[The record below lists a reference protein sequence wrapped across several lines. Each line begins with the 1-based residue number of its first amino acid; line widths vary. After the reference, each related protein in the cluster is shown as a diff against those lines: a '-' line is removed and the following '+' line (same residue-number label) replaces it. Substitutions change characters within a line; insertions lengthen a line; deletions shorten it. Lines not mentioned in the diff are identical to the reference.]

1 VSTGQH
7 LQCIHDIPVS
17 HFINEGDSILDIVFI
32 ERNTNFIAVFTNWT
46 MNIYDLEAMRNQYA
60 KPQEFLCASV
70 KVSQIILK

>member
-1 VSTGQH
+1 MSTGQH
-7 LQCIHDIPVS
+7 LQRIHDIPVS
-17 HFINEGDSILDIVFI
+17 HLIGGDSIFEIVFI

-60 KPQEFLCASV
+60 KPQEILCASV